1 MNKQNSDLSESQVE
15 DYLLRHPDFFHEHLN
30 LLEQMSIPHPS
41 GAAISLISKQLE
53 LFRIKHHEL
62 ENQLNA
68 LIEIA
73 RNNDTYFIRMHKL
86 TLALLEA
93 STLEQAI
100 TNLDIVLSDYF
111 LTDFVA
117 LRIIKQYP
125 EPSIANLFIEPG
137 SENLQPFLKE
147 LASNQ
152 PKCGRP
158 TLAQAKV
165 LFGDS
170 AIAVKSCAII
180 PMNFT
185 ELEGILA
192 IGSREKGRF
201 HYSMGNLFLTQ
212 MSEIIGT
219 RLISL
224 LRQTYNAC

>member
-1 MNKQNSDLSESQVE
+1 MSQPKPDLLASQVE
-15 DYLLRHPDFFHEHLN
+15 DYLQQHPDFFHEHLN

-41 GAAISLISKQLE
+41 GTAISLIFKQLE
-53 LFRIKHHEL
+53 LFRSKHHEL
-62 ENQLNA
+62 ENQLNS

-73 RNNDTYFIRMHKL
+73 RDNDASFIRMHKL

-100 TNLDIVLSDYF
+100 ANLDVVLAEYF

-117 LRIIKQYP
+117 VRIIKQRP
-125 EPSIANLFIEPG
+125 ETAIDNLFIEPG
-137 SENLQPFLKE
+137 NEDLQPFHKE
-147 LASNQ
+147 LSSNK

-170 AIAVKSCAII
+170 AIEVKSCAII

-192 IGSREKGRF
+192 IGSREEGRF

-224 LRQTYNAC
+224 LRQTHDAC

>member
-1 MNKQNSDLSESQVE
+1 MSETKPGLSTSQVE
-15 DYLLRHPDFFHEHLN
+15 DYLQHHPDFFHEHLS

-41 GAAISLISKQLE
+41 GTAISLISKQLE
-53 LFRIKHHEL
+53 LFRSKHL
-62 ENQLNA
+62 EMESQLNA

-73 RNNDTYFIRMHKL
+73 RDNDTSFIRMHKL
-86 TLALLEA
+86 TLALLDT

-100 TNLDIVLSDYF
+100 ANLDTVLADYF

-117 LRIIKQYP
+117 VRIIKQRP
-125 EPSIANLFIEPG
+125 ESAIANLFIEPG
-137 SENLQPFLKE
+137 SEDLQPFLKV

-158 TLAQAKV
+158 TLGQAKV
-165 LFGDS
+165 LFGNS
-170 AIAVKSCAII
+170 AVEVKSCAII

-185 ELEGILA
+185 ELDGILA
-192 IGSREKGRF
+192 IGSREEERF

-224 LRQTYNAC
+224 LRQISNAC

>member
-1 MNKQNSDLSESQVE
+1 MSEQNSDLSASQIE
-15 DYLLRHPDFFHEHLN
+15 DYLQQHPDFFHEHLN

-41 GAAISLISKQLE
+41 GTAISLISKQLE

-62 ENQLNA
+62 ENQLNT
-68 LIEIA
+68 LIEVA
-73 RNNDTYFIRMHKL
+73 RDNDTSFIRMHKL

-100 TNLDIVLSDYF
+100 VNLDIVLSDYF

-117 LRIIKQYP
+117 VRIIKQCP
-125 EPSIANLFIEPG
+125 DSTIANLFIEPG
-137 SENLQPFLKE
+137 SENLKPFLKE
-147 LASNQ
+147 LTSNQ

-165 LFGDS
+165 LFGGS
-170 AIAVKSCAII
+170 AVEVKSCAII

-185 ELEGILA
+185 ELDGILA

-224 LRQTYNAC
+224 LRQTDNAC

>member
-1 MNKQNSDLSESQVE
+1 MSEKKIKLSTAQIE
-15 DYLLRHPDFFHEHLN
+15 DYLKHHPDFFHEHLH

-41 GAAISLISKQLE
+41 GTAISLISKQLE
-53 LFRIKHHEL
+53 LFRNKHHEL
-62 ENQLNA
+62 ESQLNS
-68 LIEIA
+68 LIDIA
-73 RNNDTYFIRMHKL
+73 RDNDISFIRMHKL

-100 TNLDIVLSDYF
+100 ANIDVVLADYF

-117 LRIIKQYP
+117 VRIIKDCP
-125 EPSIANLFIEPG
+125 DSAITNLFITPN
-137 SENLQPFLKE
+137 SEDLLPFLKE
-147 LASNQ
+147 LTSNQ

-170 AIAVKSCAII
+170 AIEVKSCAII

-192 IGSREKGRF
+192 IGSREEDRF
-201 HYSMGNLFLTQ
+201 HYSMGNLFLNQ

-224 LRQTYNAC
+224 LRSLKDGI

>member
-1 MNKQNSDLSESQVE
+1 MSNQKPDPSVSQVE
-15 DYLLRHPDFFHEHLN
+15 DYLQHHPDFFHEHLN
-30 LLEQMSIPHPS
+30 LLELMSIPHPS

-53 LFRIKHHEL
+53 LFRSKHYEM
-62 ENQLNA
+62 ESQLNE

-73 RNNDTYFIRMHKL
+73 RDNDTSFIRMHKL

-93 STLEQAI
+93 ATLEQVLA
-100 TNLDIVLSDYF
+100 NLNVVLADYF

-117 LRIIKQYP
+117 VRIIKKCP
-125 EPSIANLFIEPG
+125 ESTIANLFIEPG
-137 SENLQPFLKE
+137 SEDLQPFLKV

-158 TLAQAKV
+158 TLVQAKA

-170 AIAVKSCAII
+170 AIAVMSCAII

-185 ELEGILA
+185 ELDGILA
-192 IGSREKGRF
+192 IGSREEGRF
-201 HYSMGNLFLTQ
+201 HHSMGNLFLTQ

-224 LRQTYNAC
+224 LRQTHNAC

>member
-1 MNKQNSDLSESQVE
+1 MNTPEPALSASQIE
-15 DYLLRHPDFFHEHLN
+15 DYLQQHPDFFHEHLN
-30 LLEQMSIPHPS
+30 LLEQLSVPHPS
-41 GAAISLISKQLE
+41 GVAISLISKQLE
-53 LFRIKHHEL
+53 LFRSRHQEM
-62 ENQLNA
+62 ESQLTS
-68 LIEIA
+68 LIDIA
-73 RNNDTYFIRMHKL
+73 RSNDISFIRMHKL

-100 TNLDIVLSDYF
+100 ANLHAVLADYF

-117 LRIIKQYP
+117 VRIIKQCP
-125 EPSIANLFIEPG
+125 DPAIADLFIEPG
-137 SENLQPFLKE
+137 SANLQPFFRE
-147 LASNQ
+147 LGRNQ

-170 AIAVKSCAII
+170 AVEVKSCAIV

-185 ELEGILA
+185 ELNGILA
-192 IGSREKGRF
+192 IGSREKSRF

-224 LRQTYNAC
+224 LRQTYHAC

>member
-1 MNKQNSDLSESQVE
+1 MSKQNSDPSASQVE
-15 DYLLRHPDFFHEHLN
+15 DYLQQHPDFFHEHLS

-41 GAAISLISKQLE
+41 GTAISLISKQLE

-62 ENQLNA
+62 ENQLNT
-68 LIEIA
+68 LIEVA
-73 RNNDTYFIRMHKL
+73 RDNDTSFIRMHKL

-100 TNLDIVLSDYF
+100 VNLDIVLSDYF

-117 LRIIKQYP
+117 VRIIKQCP
-125 EPSIANLFIEPG
+125 DSTIANLFIEPG
-137 SENLQPFLKE
+137 SENLKPFLKE
-147 LASNQ
+147 LTSNQ

-165 LFGDS
+165 LFGGS
-170 AIAVKSCAII
+170 AVEVKSCAII

-185 ELEGILA
+185 ELDGILA

-224 LRQTYNAC
+224 LRQTDNAC

>member
-1 MNKQNSDLSESQVE
+1 MNAHKSGLTTAQVA
-15 DYLLRHPDFFHEHLN
+15 DYLQQHPDFFHNQLN
-30 LLEQMSIPHPS
+30 LLELMSIPHPS
-41 GAAISLISKQLE
+41 GTAVSLILKQLE
-53 LFRIKHHEL
+53 LFRSKHLEL
-62 ENQLNA
+62 ENQLNG

-73 RNNDTYFIRMHKL
+73 RDNDTSFIRMHKL

-100 TNLDIVLSDYF
+100 ANLDVVLADYF

-117 LRIIKQYP
+117 VRIIKQCP
-125 EPSIANLFIEPG
+125 ESAMAHLFIEPG

-147 LASNQ
+147 LAGNE

-165 LFGDS
+165 LFGD
-170 AIAVKSCAII
+170 AAAEVKSCAII
-180 PMNFT
+180 PMTFT
-185 ELEGILA
+185 ELDGILA
-192 IGSREKGRF
+192 IGSRKVDRF

-219 RLISL
+219 RLIAL
-224 LRQTYNAC
+224 LRQTDHAC

>member
-1 MNKQNSDLSESQVE
+1 MSEQKSDPSASQVE

-41 GAAISLISKQLE
+41 GTAISLISKQLE
-53 LFRIKHHEL
+53 LFRTKHHEM

-73 RNNDTYFIRMHKL
+73 RDNDTSFIRMHKL

-93 STLEQAI
+93 STLKQALA
-100 TNLDIVLSDYF
+100 NLDVVLADYF

-117 LRIIKQYP
+117 VRVIKQCP
-125 EPSIANLFIEPG
+125 ESAIANLFIEPG

-165 LFGDS
+165 LFGD
-170 AIAVKSCAII
+170 AALEVKSCAII

-185 ELEGILA
+185 ELDGILA
-192 IGSREKGRF
+192 IGSREKSRF
-201 HYSMGNLFLTQ
+201 HHSMGNLFLTQ

-224 LRQTYNAC
+224 LRQTHNAS